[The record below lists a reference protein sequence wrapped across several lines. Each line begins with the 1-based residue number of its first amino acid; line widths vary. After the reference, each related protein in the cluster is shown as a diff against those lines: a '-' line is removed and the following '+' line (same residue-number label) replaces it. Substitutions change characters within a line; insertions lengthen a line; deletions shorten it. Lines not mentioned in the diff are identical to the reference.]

1 MSQAPNDPI
10 PTSPAGAQGLDAA
23 QQSLSDALS
32 VSFRVLKVV
41 MVLLMV
47 VYVFSGVFRV
57 QGDDIA
63 VRYRFGNEIGTY
75 TQGWHFG
82 LPFPIERIV
91 TVPGTTQSLQLNE
104 SFWYDNPDDKDPD
117 QLANQPLNPLN
128 DNFLITGDTNVI
140 HVQFGVNFVVNPERV
155 DDYLRNVGSIEK
167 ANALVKTAAERG
179 MIHYVA
185 SATIDNI
192 ITRGKFETKTIEAN
206 TQSVLD
212 ELQGGIIVQQVLIEG
227 NNQSMPNQVRQ
238 AYTSVTNAQSEKA
251 RTIQQAR
258 QQYNQILGKTA
269 GGAHTDLLTMIR
281 AYEWA
286 LAGEDDTLAK
296 QLRDTINASF
306 LGLRLPNKATLD
318 AIASYQ
324 QASAAAAGNDGEEAT
339 GQAQAAATAL
349 TKQLADASEG
359 FNGRAIAGQIASAIS
374 EASANRFQISNK
386 AEQDYNRYA
395 KDLQTYR
402 KIPHLLAATRLQ
414 ETREKVLSDSLVQTL
429 VGDFTRITTNG
440 DPEVEEEIAAA
451 DLERRREEA
460 RRKKEEEERR

>member
-10 PTSPAGAQGLDAA
+10 PTNPAGAQGLDAA

-32 VSFRVLKVV
+32 VSFRVLKVG

-47 VYVFSGVFRV
+47 VYAFSGVFRV

-82 LPFPIERIV
+82 LPFPIEQTV

-104 SFWYDNPDDKDPD
+104 SFWYDNPDDRDPE

-128 DNFLITGDTNVI
+128 DSFLITGDTNVI
-140 HVQFGVNFVVNPERV
+140 HVQFGVNYVVDPDRV

-167 ANALVKTAAERG
+167 ANALIKTAAERG

-192 ITRGKFETKTIEAN
+192 ITRGTFETKTIAAY
-206 TQSVLD
+206 TQEILD
-212 ELQGGIIVQQVLIEG
+212 DLKAGINIQQVLIEG

-238 AYTSVTNAQSEKA
+238 AYTNVTNAQSEKA

-286 LAGEDDTLAK
+286 LADEDGALAK
-296 QLRDTINASF
+296 QLRGTINASF
-306 LGLRLPNKATLD
+306 RGLRLPDSDTLS
-318 AIASYQ
+318 AITTYQ
-324 QASAAAAGNDGEEAT
+324 QASADAAGNDDPAAKT
-339 GQAQAAATAL
+339 QAEQAATAL
-349 TKQLADASEG
+349 AKQLSIASDD
-359 FNGRAIAGQIASAIS
+359 FTGRAIAGQIASAIS
-374 EASANRFQISNK
+374 EANANRFQISNK

-395 KDLQTYR
+395 KDLATYR
-402 KIPHLLAATRLQ
+402 KIPRLLAATRLQ
-414 ETREKVLSDSLVQTL
+414 ETLEKVLSDTLVKTM

-440 DPEVEEEIAAA
+440 DPEVDEEIAAA

-460 RRKKEEEERR
+460 RRKKEEENR

>member
-10 PTSPAGAQGLDAA
+10 PTKPVREQGLDAA

-32 VSFRVLKVV
+32 VSFRVLKIV

-47 VYVFSGVFRV
+47 AYVFSGVFRV

-63 VRYRFGNEIGTY
+63 VRYRFGEEIGTY
-75 TQGWHFG
+75 AQGWHFG
-82 LPFPIERIV
+82 LPFPIEQIV

-104 SFWYDNPDDKDPD
+104 SFWYNNPDNQDPE
-117 QLANQPLNPLN
+117 QLAMQPLNPLN
-128 DNFLITGDTNVI
+128 DSFLITGDTNVI
-140 HVQFGVNFVVNPERV
+140 HVQFGVNYVVDPERV

-185 SATIDNI
+185 SATIDSI
-192 ITRGKFETKTIEAN
+192 ITRGRFETKTIAAYTQEVLEELEAG
-206 TQSVLD
+206 LR
-212 ELQGGIIVQQVLIEG
+212 IQQVLIEG

-251 RTIQQAR
+251 RTIQEAR
-258 QQYNQILGKTA
+258 REYNQILGKTA

-286 LAGEDDTLAK
+286 LAGEQDALAK
-296 QLRDTINASF
+296 QLRATINASF
-306 LGLRLPNKATLD
+306 RGLRLPDSETLS
-318 AIASYQ
+318 AISAYQ
-324 QASAAAAGNDGEEAT
+324 QASAAAAGNDDEA
-339 GQAQAAATAL
+339 AKLLAEQAAAEL
-349 TKQLADASEG
+349 TTQLTSASDE
-359 FNGRAIAGQIASAIS
+359 FTGRAIAGQIASAIS
-374 EASANRFQISNK
+374 EASANRFQISSK

-395 KDLQTYR
+395 KDLETYR

-414 ETREKVLSDSLVQTL
+414 ETREKVLSDTVVQTL
-429 VGDFTRITTNG
+429 IGDFTRITTNA
-440 DPEVEEEIAAA
+440 DPEVIEEIAAA

-460 RRKKEEEERR
+460 RRKKEEEGR